1 MTSAAFKAS
10 LPFIL
15 KWEGGY
21 VNNPND
27 PGGATNKGVTQ
38 KVYDQWRTSQ
48 GLSARGVQQL
58 GDNELQAIYES
69 GYWLPPRCDALPSPL
84 DLAQFDTAV
93 NMGPGRAVRFL
104 QQAIG
109 TTPDGNFGPGTEQ
122 CVAGCDLGTT
132 LANYCN
138 TREAY
143 YRDLVQRNA
152 KLGVFLTGW
161 INRLN
166 ALRKQIGLP
175 GFEAADDEVNYGAAG
190 YMARVPDIGVDPAY
204 D

>member
-1 MTSAAFKAS
+1 MASDAFQAS

-15 KWEGGY
+15 KWEGGF

-38 KVYDQWRTSQ
+38 KVYDQWRASQ

-58 GDNELQAIYES
+58 GDDELQAIYES
-69 GYWLPPRCDALPSPL
+69 GYWLPPHCDALPSPL

-104 QQAIG
+104 QQAVG
-109 TTPDGNFGPGTEQ
+109 TTADGNFGPGTEQ
-122 CVAGCDLGTT
+122 CVAGCDLGAT

-152 KLGVFLTGW
+152 KLSVFLTGW

-175 GFEAADDEVNYGAAG
+175 GFEAADDDANYGAAG